1 MFNIIAVT
9 LLTVL
14 GGLGIFLLGMKHLSE
29 GLQAVSG
36 KRLRRFVA
44 AATTTRLA
52 GVLTGVVTTVIVQ
65 SSSVI
70 TVMLV
75 GFVNTQLMTLAQAIN
90 VIIGSH
96 IGTTATAWLIS
107 VIPSMDLLGLGMIS
121 GASFCYF
128 FSSKEK
134 LRNIGLACLGFGLIF
149 FGLDLMKD
157 GMAPIAKSAE
167 IKAWFATLDATT
179 FWSLVKCVLASA
191 ALTAVIQSSAATTA
205 IAMALALQGIISFET
220 ACAAVLGM
228 NIGTT
233 ITAWLAAM
241 NSTTDGKRAALA
253 HTLINT
259 IGVLIFL
266 PFFLPVVMPLI
277 KSIFPL
283 AAQGVVNNNGVVTFP
298 QIPVAMACL
307 HTGFN
312 VLNTILFVPIVIP
325 FARLVE
331 KLLPYRQATVETPRL
346 TILDTRIIHT
356 PEVAVE
362 QAYHEVLFMADS
374 NDDLLATFRKLLS
387 GDEESTQQEEHIL
400 HREAILDVVQRE
412 ITDFLGHFLTVRL
425 PREVA
430 FRARALLR
438 ITDELESVSDE
449 VAALL
454 KMLRRLR
461 SMHLSFTDKGREEL
475 LEVHD
480 RIAAFAESLHT
491 ALKDDLFGDPNQL
504 PRMRTDA
511 DAIKALTHDIR
522 TRHLERLESSSAN
535 PSEIVVCMD
544 IINAYIR
551 IKEEYL
557 NVGDAIIGGK

>member
-1 MFNIIAVT
+1 MFQVLAHI
-9 LLTVL
+9 LLTVT

-44 AATTTRLA
+44 AATTSRLA
-52 GVLTGVVTTVIVQ
+52 GVTTGVVTTAIVQ

-70 TVMLV
+70 TVMVV

-107 VIPSMDLLGLGMIS
+107 MIPSIGLLGLGMIS
-121 GASFCYF
+121 VASVFYF
-128 FSSKEK
+128 FSSQEK
-134 LRNIGLACLGFGLIF
+134 MRNIGLACLGFGLIF
-149 FGLDLMKD
+149 FGLQLMEE
-157 GMAPIAKSAE
+157 GMNPIATSPDV
-167 IKAWFATLDATT
+167 KAWFGTLDADT
-179 FWSLVKCVLASA
+179 LPGVIKCVCASA
-191 ALTAVIQSSAATTA
+191 GLTAIIQSSAATTA
-205 IAMALALQGIISFET
+205 IAMALAQQGIISFET

-241 NSTTDGKRAALA
+241 NSNTDGKRAALA
-253 HTLINT
+253 HTLINS
-259 IGVLIFL
+259 IGVILFI
-266 PFFLPVVMPLI
+266 PFFLPFVMPLI
-277 KSIFPL
+277 KHLFPF
-283 AAQGVVNNNGVVTFP
+283 AAQGILKNGQTVYP

-312 VLNTILFVPIVIP
+312 VVNTCIFVPFVVP
-325 FARLVE
+325 FAHLVE
-331 KLLPYRQATVETPRL
+331 KMLPYRQQAKEIPRL

-362 QAYHEVLFMADS
+362 QAFHEVLFMANSDL
-374 NDDLLATFRKLLS
+374 DLLAAFRRLLA
-387 GDEESTQQEEHIL
+387 GEDNAQLEEHIL
-400 HREAILDVVQRE
+400 HREGILDVVQRE

-425 PREVA
+425 PQDVA

-449 VAALL
+449 AAALL
-454 KMLRRLR
+454 KMIRRLR
-461 SMHLSFTDKGREEL
+461 SNNLSLTDKGRAEL
-475 LEVHD
+475 LQVHD
-480 RIAAFAESLHT
+480 LVTTFGVSVT
-491 ALKDDLFGDPNQL
+491 DALKADLFGNPNQL
-504 PRMRTDA
+504 THMRA
-511 DAIKALTHDIR
+511 DAENIKVLTRDVR
-522 TRHLERLESSSAN
+522 NRHLSRLESNTAK
-535 PSEIVVCMD
+535 PAEIVVCMD

-551 IKEEYL
+551 MKEEYI
-557 NVGDAIIGGK
+557 NVGEALIGGK

>member
-1 MFNIIAVT
+1 MFSTILT
-9 LLTVL
+9 MLLKVM

-36 KRLRRFVA
+36 KRLRRMVA
-44 AATTTRLA
+44 VATTNRLA
-52 GVLTGVVTTVIVQ
+52 GVATGIVSTVIVQ

-75 GFVNTQLMTLAQAIN
+75 GLVNTQLMTLAQAIN

-96 IGTTATAWLIS
+96 IGTTATAWLLS
-107 VIPSMDLLGLGMIS
+107 VIPSIGMLGLGMIAI
-121 GASFCYF
+121 ASIFYF
-128 FSSKEK
+128 FNSKER
-134 LRNIGLACLGFGLIF
+134 LRNIGLGCLGFGLIF
-149 FGLDLMKD
+149 FGLQLMEEAMD
-157 GMAPIAKSAE
+157 PIASSTEVKN
-167 IKAWFATLDATT
+167 WFGTLDANS
-179 FWSLVKCVLASA
+179 FWGLIKCILASA
-191 ALTAVIQSSAATTA
+191 GLTALIQSSAATTA
-205 IAMALALQGIISFET
+205 IVMALAGKGIITFET

-253 HTLINT
+253 HTLINS
-259 IGVLIFL
+259 IGVLIFIPL
-266 PFFLPVVMPLI
+266 FFPAVMPI
-277 KSIFPL
+277 MRSIFPNIL
-283 AAQGVVNNNGVVTFP
+283 QSAVDAKGAVTYP

-307 HTGFN
+307 HTLFN
-312 VLNTILFVPIVIP
+312 VVNTCLFLPFVVP
-325 FARLVE
+325 FAALVA
-331 KLLPYRQATVETPRL
+331 KLVPYKSKTHEVPRL

-362 QAYHEVLFMADS
+362 QAFHEVLFMADS
-374 NDDLLATFRKLLS
+374 DLELLTTFRRLLS
-387 GDEESTQQEEHIL
+387 GEEDSQLEEHIL
-400 HREAILDVVQRE
+400 HREGILDVVQRE

-425 PREVA
+425 PAHVA

-461 SMHLSFTDKGREEL
+461 VNNLSFTENGRKEL
-475 LEVHD
+475 LQVHD
-480 RIAAFAESLHT
+480 QLTQFGTGITE
-491 ALKDDLFGDPNQL
+491 ALKADLIGNPNQI
-504 PRMRTDA
+504 PHMRA
-511 DAIKALTHDIR
+511 DSENIKVLTR
-522 TRHLERLESSSAN
+522 EVRARHLSRLENNSAN
-535 PSEIVVCMD
+535 PAEIVVCMD

-551 IKEEYL
+551 MKEEYVNIAEVL
-557 NVGDAIIGGK
+557 IGGK